1 MIDDGG
7 KELVSLSSG
16 IYHLDPVSMNPFI
29 PYPAEIIEKREE
41 ARRIY
46 TFRLRL
52 REEEHRRSYRFR
64 PGQFNMVYVF
74 GIGEVPISIV
84 SDPAEPDVLDHTIR
98 AVGMSTRALCNLE
111 KGDVV
116 GLRGPYG
123 SGWPLEEIKGKDLII
138 VTGGLGCAP
147 VVSVINYVI
156 KRRESYGALKILHG
170 IKTPKDLLYR
180 ERFRAWRKHPNTEV
194 YLTVDQPD
202 RNWKYSVG
210 VVTNL
215 FSQVRI
221 DVQNNVV
228 MMCGP
233 EIMMHYAVRDLLSQ
247 GMPADRIYLS
257 LERNMKCAVGFC
269 GHCQFGP
276 TFICKDGPVLRY
288 DRIRNFFATRE
299 I

>member
-1 MIDDGG
+1 
-7 KELVSLSSG
+7 V
-16 IYHLDPVSMNPFI
+16 
-29 PYPAEIIEKREE
+29 IEKIQE
-41 ARRIY
+41 ARYIY
-46 TFRLRL
+46 TFRLRFQDEHL
-52 REEEHRRSYRFR
+52 RRTFRFQ
-64 PGQFNMVYVF
+64 PGQFNMVYAF
-74 GIGEVPISIV
+74 GAGEIPISIV
-84 SDPAEPDVLDHTIR
+84 SDPTDPELLDHTIR
-98 AVGMSTRALCNLE
+98 IVGKVTDALANMK

-123 SGWPLEEIKGKDLII
+123 SWWPLEQSRGKDIII

-147 VVSVINYVI
+147 AVSVINYII
-156 KRRESYGALKILHG
+156 KRRDSYGSLKILHG

-180 ERFRAWRKHPNTEV
+180 ERFRAWRKYPNTEV

-202 RNWKYSVG
+202 RQWKYNVG

-215 FSQVRI
+215 FNE
-221 DVQNNVV
+221 VQINYQNSVV

-233 EIMMHYAVRDLLSQ
+233 EIMMRYAVRSLLTQ
-247 GMPADRIYLS
+247 GMSADRVYLS

-276 TFICKDGPVLRY
+276 MFMCKEGPVFCY
-288 DRIRNFFATRE
+288 HRIQEWFDKKE